1 MGDFKAIK
9 NAFNK
14 LKVDPQSAAFAKEI
28 LDKRLLLRLKKPKY
42 PLDKQFFKNV
52 NLLDEKSVIFNPE
65 SVDRTD
71 YVEKRDIDRSTL
83 YSFSRPFE
91 LVHADVGNLEFLG
104 KNATFPQYVLVLVDL
119 FSSRTY
125 TYPMKSRKQIRQK
138 LEQFYEE
145 VEEKRKGKKM
155 KLQVDQEF
163 QQLRIKGLNKEHN
176 VEMFST
182 SLRGGKAFAAEQK
195 IRGLKKRVALLNSQ
209 RKLLKLTPKKII
221 EISTENMNVSPSKKY
236 GFAPERVERES
247 M

>member
-1 MGDFKAIK
+1 MEDFKVIK
-9 NAFNK
+9 NTFNK
-14 LKVDPQSAAFAKEI
+14 LKVDPQSATFAKEI
-28 LDKRLLLRLKKPKY
+28 LDKRLLLRLKKSKY
-42 PLDKQFFKNV
+42 TLDKQFFKNV

-119 FSSRTY
+119 FSSKTY
-125 TYPMKSRKQIRQK
+125 TYPMKSRKQIKQK
-138 LEQFYEE
+138 LKQFYEE
-145 VEEKRKGKKM
+145 VKEKRKGKKM
-155 KLQVDQEF
+155 KLQVGQEF

-182 SLRGGKAFAAEQK
+182 SLRGGKTFPAERK
-195 IRGLKKRVALLNSQ
+195 VRELRKKRVALLNSQ
-209 RKLLKLTPKKII
+209 RKLLKLTPPK
-221 EISTENMNVSPSKKY
+221 NDRNLNRKY
-236 GFAPERVERES
+236 EYYSQEKVRIRS
-247 M
+247 